1 MRGHV
6 VERFSAASNSDADIG
21 LWEWRGEW
29 RSDAAMGPADP
40 TPMPAAVLVPL
51 VDRSGGMTV
60 LLTRRTDHMPSHA
73 GQISFPG
80 GRIDESDQ
88 SPEHTALRET
98 EEEIGLKR
106 DRIEVV
112 GRLSA
117 RRTNSGFRVV
127 PVVGLVAPPFILDPD
142 PNEVAQIFEIPLDL
156 VLDRKNFLWESH
168 VEAGRKREYYVLAH
182 GDHRIW
188 GLTAGMLY
196 DLNEVLCG

>member
-6 VERFSAASNSDADIG
+6 VKCFSVATADNAADIG
-21 LWEWRGEW
+21 LWKWPDDR
-29 RSDAAMGPADP
+29 AAAAAEPA
-40 TPMPAAVLVPL
+40 PMPAAVLVPL
-51 VDRSGGMTV
+51 IDRSDGMTV

-80 GRIDESDQ
+80 GRIDDGDQ
-88 SPEHTALRET
+88 TPEQTALRET
-98 EEEIGLKR
+98 EEEIGLNR
-106 DRIEVV
+106 DRVELV
-112 GRLSA
+112 GRLAA
-117 RRTNSGFRVV
+117 RRTNSGFKVV
-127 PVVGLVAPPFILDPD
+127 PVVGLVAPPFNLEPD

-156 VLDRKNFLWESH
+156 VLDRNNFVRDGH

-196 DLNEVLCG
+196 DLNQVLCG